1 MTNRIYLEC
10 SYKDKNKCKKLG
22 AKWDKAKKSWY
33 VPEGLD
39 PEPFKKWWSGK
50 SNGES
55 GYAFE
60 TYRNE
65 ERLQQL
71 ETTIGELID
80 SVNRLWE
87 DPEDFMYK
95 TPEPAFEEFQTDVQI
110 WKEIKDEN
118 PETWGLYKEGVDVE
132 LLAFFYL
139 GDEAKKRL
147 LN

>member
-10 SYKDKNKCKKLG
+10 SYNDKNKCKKLG

-80 SVNRLWE
+80 SVNSFRE
-87 DPEDFMYK
+87 DPEDFMYE
-95 TPEPAFEEFQTDVQI
+95 TPEPAFEHFQREAQY
-110 WKEIKDEN
+110 WKEMKKDSPELWKLFKDE
-118 PETWGLYKEGVDVE
+118 LDVE
-132 LLAFFYL
+132 TIVFSYL
-139 GDEAKKRL
+139 EDETKERL